1 MRLAGLFLLVLI
13 RGYQLLI
20 SPLFPPS
27 CRYYPTCSDYAR
39 QAVAQHGPAGGAWLT
54 LRRLLRCHPWG
65 GFGYDPVPE
74 KAPQEHTQAGL
85 GLDRACRHLEH
96 HLGR

>member
-1 MRLAGLFLLVLI
+1 MRLASLFLLVLI

-39 QAVAQHGPAGGAWLT
+39 QAVAQHGPVGGASLT

-65 GFGYDPVPE
+65 GFGYDPVPK
-74 KAPQEHTQAGL
+74 KAPHEDTQAGL